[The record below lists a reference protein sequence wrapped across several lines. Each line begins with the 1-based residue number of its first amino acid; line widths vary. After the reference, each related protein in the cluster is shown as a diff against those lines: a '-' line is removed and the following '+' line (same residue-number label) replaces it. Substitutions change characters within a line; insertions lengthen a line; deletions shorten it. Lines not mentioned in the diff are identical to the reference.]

1 MLLSGNASSG
11 KKPPIIIHRD
21 KPEKTYQMLRDASR
35 NVGLSKRAVELL
47 RFYASCKSGF
57 RPSTSYIEHKT
68 GIKYRNIS
76 YVRSELAER
85 GIIGYGDEFRNMIVV
100 DWNRIKVF
108 ASLSDKLIYDKD
120 RASDYFSP
128 VREYSTEAIEIRLYY
143 RTKIKD
149 AYPKIKIVN
158 EPVISNKEKK
168 YWQYIENLTPYEC
181 VNHVKSFYE
190 ARGVRIYRPMIIKE
204 EKLNLSFG
212 NKTTNNWEFEPDTN
226 VVEYQLPF

>member
-1 MLLSGNASSG
+1 
-11 KKPPIIIHRD
+11 
-21 KPEKTYQMLRDASR
+21 
-35 NVGLSKRAVELL
+35 
-47 RFYASCKSGF
+47 
-57 RPSTSYIEHKT
+57 
-68 GIKYRNIS
+68 
-76 YVRSELAER
+76 
-85 GIIGYGDEFRNMIVV
+85 MIVV

-128 VREYSTEAIEIRLYY
+128 VREYRTEAIENRLYY

-149 AYPKIKIVN
+149 PYPKIKIVN
-158 EPVISNKEKK
+158 EPAISNKEKK
-168 YWQYIENLTPYEC
+168 YWQYIENLTPYEY
-181 VNHVKSFYE
+181 VNLVKSFYE